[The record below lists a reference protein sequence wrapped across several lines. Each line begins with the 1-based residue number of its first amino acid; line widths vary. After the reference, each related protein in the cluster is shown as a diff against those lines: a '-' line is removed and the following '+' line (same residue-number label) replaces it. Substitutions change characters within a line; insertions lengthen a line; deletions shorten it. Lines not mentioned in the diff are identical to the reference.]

1 MKGSILEQWHPSGI
15 VWVWS
20 FELIV
25 TEARMLFTVACAV
38 TVLDGPEPL
47 TPVDGFVT

>member
-1 MKGSILEQWHPSGI
+1 MSVSMGM

-20 FELIV
+20 FELMV
-25 TEARMLFTVACAV
+25 TEPRMLTTVACAV
-38 TVLDGPEPL
+38 TVFDGPEPL